1 MNTPRRESSFLERR
15 PGWARSLPFAVFLA
29 FLAAENNF
37 ATLRGYIP
45 FLAGWDERWLY
56 AAKIVATAALLA
68 LLWPNYAE
76 LKNRPAGIANWV
88 WTLAAGL
95 GVFWLW
101 IHLTQPWATL
111 GQAGAG
117 FDPRDADGR
126 MNWALALF
134 RVGGAALVVPLMEE
148 LFWRSFILRWLK
160 RSDFLTVDPVQA
172 GVKALAISSALFAV
186 EHTLWLAGLL
196 AGLAYGLLYIKTKNL
211 WFPIIA
217 HAVTNG
223 TLGVWVLT
231 SGNWQFW

>member
-1 MNTPRRESSFLERR
+1 MNTHAAGTFLSAR

-37 ATLRGYIP
+37 ATLRGHLP

-56 AAKIVATAALLA
+56 AAKTLATAALLA
-68 LLWPNYAE
+68 LLWPAYTE
-76 LKNRPAGIANWV
+76 LKSRPTGIANWG

-111 GQAGAG
+111 GKPEAG
-117 FDPRDADGR
+117 FDPRDAGSR

-134 RVGGAALVVPLMEE
+134 RLGGAALVVPLMEE

-160 RSDFLTVDPVQA
+160 RAEFLAVDPARA
-172 GVKALAISSALFAV
+172 GIKALAISSALFAV

-196 AGLAYGLLYIKTKNL
+196 AGLAYGWLYMKTKNL
-211 WFPIIA
+211 WFPVIA
-217 HAVTNG
+217 HALTNG
-223 TLGVWVLT
+223 SLGLWVLAT
-231 SGNWQFW
+231 GNWQFW